1 MVSDKIPNRF
11 KYDRI
16 EDIQVLTP
24 MHRGITG
31 SINLNKNLQDELN
44 PDGIGF
50 KHRDIWF
57 KTGDKIMQ
65 QSNNYEKENFNGD
78 MGRIIDCDPKSQTIQ
93 VAFDLGTVRYT
104 TKEIDQL
111 ALAYAISV
119 HKSQGSEYPALILPL
134 TTHHYMMLQRNLLYT
149 ALTRGKQLVILIG
162 MEKAVAMAVKNEE
175 ARTRHTSLPRHF
187 REMKALMAL

>member
-1 MVSDKIPNRF
+1 M
-11 KYDRI
+11 
-16 EDIQVLTP
+16 
-24 MHRGITG
+24 
-31 SINLNKNLQDELN
+31 
-44 PDGIGF
+44 
-50 KHRDIWF
+50 
-57 KTGDKIMQ
+57 
-65 QSNNYEKENFNGD
+65 
-78 MGRIIDCDPKSQTIQ
+78 
-93 VAFDLGTVRYT
+93 RYPA
-104 TKEIDQL
+104 KEIYQL

-187 REMKALMAL
+187 REMKELMAL

>member
-1 MVSDKIPNRF
+1 MIALD
-11 KYDRI
+11 
-16 EDIQVLTP
+16 
-24 MHRGITG
+24 
-31 SINLNKNLQDELN
+31 NL
-44 PDGIGF
+44 PGVA
-50 KHRDIWF
+50 
-57 KTGDKIMQ
+57 
-65 QSNNYEKENFNGD
+65 
-78 MGRIIDCDPKSQTIQ
+78 Q
-93 VAFDLGTVRYT
+93 VAIQGAKYAA
-104 TKEIDQL
+104 KEIDQL

-187 REMKALMAL
+187 REMKELMAL

>member
-11 KYDRI
+11 KFDRI

-65 QSNNYEKENFNGD
+65 QSNNYEKEIFNGD
-78 MGRIIDCDPKSQTIQ
+78 MGRIIDCDLKSQTIQ
-93 VAFDLGTVRYT
+93 VAFDQGTVRYT

-187 REMKALMAL
+187 REMKELMAL